1 MRILQGMDTNTTPTI
16 KPFEIFRAGTFTAV
30 NGQRYTFTDAQVR
43 ELAETYNPE
52 FSDAPLVVGHPKLTS
67 PRYGRVSKLAVNSAG
82 VLCAEPD
89 QLVAEFAAAVNNKH
103 YPKVSASIFLPDAPG
118 NPTPGKHYLRHVGFL
133 GGVAPAVKGLAQVEF
148 AASDDGIAEFGYE
161 DRIVTRLLRGVRDW
175 LIETAGL
182 EKAQQV
188 IPDYELE
195 SLDSIATQE
204 QLQASPASGSTLP
217 AFSDPHQTT
226 EPDMKTAEQQQAELD
241 AQKKILDEREA
252 KLRVDEAAL
261 NRTKVADFAEA
272 LVTDGKLLPG
282 QKQSVIEI
290 LSQLETA
297 NLVADFAAGDEN
309 HGKTGAEL
317 FKGLL
322 IAMPKL
328 VEYERITKPGQQA
341 GGVTDFAA
349 PVGATVDQEGLETVT
364 KANEY
369 MTKNPGVTFIEAVA
383 YVQATGA

>member
-1 MRILQGMDTNTTPTI
+1 MNTNTTPTI

-30 NGQRYTFTDAQVR
+30 NGRRYSFTDAQVR

-67 PRYGRVSKLAVNSAG
+67 PRYGRVSKLVVNSAG

-148 AASDDGIAEFGYE
+148 AASDDGIVEFGYE
-161 DRIVTRLLRGVRDW
+161 DRIVTRLMRGVRDW
-175 LIETAGL
+175 LIETVGL

-204 QLQASPASGSTLP
+204 QMQASQASGSTLP
-217 AFSDPHQTT
+217 AFSDPHQIT
-226 EPDMKTAEQQQAELD
+226 EPEMNTAEQQAALDAKKKELD
-241 AQKKILDEREA
+241 DR
-252 KLRVDEAAL
+252 EAAL
-261 NRTKVADFAEA
+261 RVKEAAQTRTSIADFAES

-282 QKQSVIEI
+282 QKEATVEI
-290 LSQLETA
+290 LVQLEAA
-297 NLVADFAAGDEN
+297 NLVADFAAEDPN
-309 HGKTGAEL
+309 HGKTGAAL
-317 FKGLL
+317 FREFLS
-322 IAMPKL
+322 AMPKV
-328 VEYERITKPGQQA
+328 VEFNRVTPPGTEVHT
-341 GGVTDFAA
+341 GGTADFAA
-349 PVGATVDQEGLETVT
+349 PHGEAVDPEGLEIVQ
-364 KANEY
+364 KANSY
-369 MTKNPGVTFIEAVA
+369 MKDHPNTTFIDAVKA
-383 YVQATGA
+383 VQAGK